1 MNRPHTKNSTRK
13 ITQVLQRLNRKKRTR
28 NLILFGLVTL
38 IIIFFV
44 SGPRGSYQLLKFT
57 YQKHTLEMEIEQL
70 QRKKA
75 ELENIKKK
83 IETDPAYIEKIARE
97 KYKMKKKDEQVY
109 QVIEND

>member
-1 MNRPHTKNSTRK
+1 MNRSRTRKPTRK
-13 ITQVLQRLNRKKRTR
+13 ITQVFQRLNRKKRTR
-28 NLILFGLVTL
+28 NLILFGLFAL
-38 IIIFFV
+38 ILIFFV

-57 YQKHTLEMEIEQL
+57 YQKRTLELEIEHL

-75 ELENIKKK
+75 ELEKIKKK